1 MDKLLKEL
9 RTIKARYII
18 TKRVYDRAFKD
29 WDEQIMARY
38 EDKYLNLE
46 FDLVDKGTKYLCL
59 KGIISKETRHHL
71 LNEAIEKDPDI
82 HVKTAAL
89 VLKYI

>member
-9 RTIKARYII
+9 RILKARYTI
-18 TKRVYDRAFKD
+18 TKRVYDRALKN
-29 WDEQIMARY
+29 WDEQLMNRF
-38 EDKYLNLE
+38 EDKYFNLE

-59 KGIISKETRHHL
+59 QGIISKEARCHL
-71 LNEAIEKDPDI
+71 LYEAIEKDPDI
-82 HVKTAAL
+82 HTKTAAL

>member
-9 RTIKARYII
+9 RILKARYTI
-18 TKRVYDRAFKD
+18 TKRVYDRALKN
-29 WDEQIMARY
+29 WDEQLMNRF
-38 EDKYLNLE
+38 EDKYFNLE

-59 KGIISKETRHHL
+59 KGIIDKETRHHL
-71 LNEAIEKDPDI
+71 LYEAIEKDPDI